1 MKKLIALTLT
11 LIFALALTACGTAEK
26 AVNSDVD
33 NSPVET
39 TATEPAIE
47 TVIVVE
53 TQNPSQT
60 ETLPQDVISQQE
72 AIDIALKKA
81 GLSENEIIGLWAELD
96 HDDGI
101 LKYEVDFSDGKYDY
115 DCDINAKTGKIL
127 SFEKELDD

>member
-1 MKKLIALTLT
+1 MKKLIALTLI
-11 LIFALALTACGTAEK
+11 LIFALTFTACGTAEK
-26 AVNSDVD
+26 TVNPDIAS
-33 NSPVET
+33 SPVET
-39 TATEPAIE
+39 TATKPLAE

-96 HDDGI
+96 QDDGV

-127 SFEKELDD
+127 SFEKELDN